1 MRLWHVPRLANAKW
15 ELVDGVHFVVQHIA
29 TEVSRIIVNVYKQRA
44 LQYQD
49 SKLNKYAFKPLH
61 ETLRPRRLEYHSAR

>member
-1 MRLWHVPRLANAKW
+1 MATPLARTYLVRLCQSLWHVPRLAKW

-44 LQYQD
+44 L
-49 SKLNKYAFKPLH
+49 L
-61 ETLRPRRLEYHSAR
+61 